1 MFGIQIKI
9 CLLLTW
15 LNSADLQATGCD
27 PGQVR
32 DLDGTCVKKVTFPP
46 RGERKRCPE
55 PRVLNGNHFF
65 GADGRSVNFF
75 CETDHILVP
84 ENRVL
89 ICRITGEWSK
99 EIPVCLSPGCQIP
112 VSPLHGWLDLDY
124 EDTLA
129 IFYCD
134 TGYQLQG
141 SQYLGCENGET
152 WNSSVPICH
161 KIIKPTTP
169 KPGGR
174 HLVHSSVSKTG
185 SAATCTLIIVL
196 GAAFFL
202 R

>member
-1 MFGIQIKI
+1 MFIHLTVLGFYFGLIKNRLQFFLYLFLLALPYDQHSFFFKI

-84 ENRVL
+84 ENRVN
-89 ICRITGEWSK
+89 
-99 EIPVCLSPGCQIP
+99 QI
-112 VSPLHGWLDLDY
+112 
-124 EDTLA
+124 
-129 IFYCD
+129 IF
-134 TGYQLQG
+134 
-141 SQYLGCENGET
+141 
-152 WNSSVPICH
+152 
-161 KIIKPTTP
+161 
-169 KPGGR
+169 
-174 HLVHSSVSKTG
+174 
-185 SAATCTLIIVL
+185 
-196 GAAFFL
+196 
-202 R
+202 